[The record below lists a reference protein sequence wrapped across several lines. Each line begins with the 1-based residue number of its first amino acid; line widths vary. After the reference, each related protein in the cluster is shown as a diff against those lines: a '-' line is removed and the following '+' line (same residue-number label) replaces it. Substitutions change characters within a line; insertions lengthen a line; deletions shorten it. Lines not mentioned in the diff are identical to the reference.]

1 MININPSCYSGE
13 DCNNDFTNTTLGF
26 SLVTCS
32 VVATIIALKSSRRT
46 TQFLLYQINK
56 LDCSNACGG
65 PGGRENDKFSQVSF
79 S

>member
-1 MININPSCYSGE
+1 MNIMININPSCYSGE

-46 TQFLLYQINK
+46 TQFLPNQQARLFKCKWWSCWKGKMINFH
-56 LDCSNACGG
+56 
-65 PGGRENDKFSQVSF
+65 R
-79 S
+79 